1 MKLRTP
7 IISGLHYT
15 NDMKKYFKKFF
26 NKNETYFENTHELTD
41 SFADSLA
48 LDLKRSAI
56 DAVLNQLKKSEGKYL
71 STILK
76 QSYFP
81 VESLIFHPLDN
92 ATALETEEFFRI
104 HNEID
109 QDFEMKFFKN
119 ILLKEYRTDLG
130 ACAMVPND
138 LIPTVQP
145 NAHSM
150 DNPTGD
156 ESYQITLRGSKKR
169 FSTEVKLG
177 ILKQKNQDAKD
188 APKEK
193 KFEPSTFQHIDSA
206 SRYKESQ
213 SRDMS
218 QSVTVNITDGN
229 GERHHT
235 MQTPFLLGRESAKD
249 AEIGMEK
256 IDINGM
262 YISRH
267 QMIVFML
274 NDVVYGFIPK
284 DASLLGVA
292 GRRGTLQKLRLVEI
306 DYSGLTITFGQ
317 PVEAINTT
325 VDLSKPNL
333 YPTIHIRR
341 VNTAPTGHES
351 TPIPKVT
358 K

>member
-1 MKLRTP
+1 
-7 IISGLHYT
+7 
-15 NDMKKYFKKFF
+15 MKKYFKKLF
-26 NKNETYFENTHELTD
+26 NKDETYFENTNELTD

-56 DAVLNQLKKSEGKYL
+56 DAVLGQLKKSEGKYL

-81 VESLIFHPLDN
+81 IESLIFHPLDN

-104 HNEID
+104 HSEID
-109 QDFEMKFFKN
+109 QDFEIKFFKN

-138 LIPTVQP
+138 LIPSVQP

-169 FSTEVKLG
+169 FSAEVKLG
-177 ILKQKNQDAKD
+177 ILKQKNQAAEDT
-188 APKEK
+188 PKERNL
-193 KFEPSTFQHIDSA
+193 EPSTFQHIDSA
-206 SRYKESQ
+206 PKYKELQ
-213 SRDMS
+213 SRRMD
-218 QSVTVNITDGN
+218 QSTVTVNITDAN
-229 GERHHT
+229 GEHHHT
-235 MQTPFLLGRESAKD
+235 IQTPFLMGRESAKD
-249 AEIGMEK
+249 TEIGMEK
-256 IDINGM
+256 ININGM
-262 YISRH
+262 YVSRH

-284 DASLLGVA
+284 DASLVGVA
-292 GRRGTLQKLRLVEI
+292 GRRGTLQKLHLVEI
-306 DYSGLTITFGQ
+306 DHSGLTITFGQ
-317 PVEAINTT
+317 PVETINPT

-341 VNTAPTGHES
+341 GNTTPTRHES
-351 TPIPKVT
+351 TPIPRIT

>member
-1 MKLRTP
+1 MPVTFGSQFTK
-7 IISGLHYT
+7 
-15 NDMKKYFKKFF
+15 NDMKKYFKKLFT
-26 NKNETYFENTHELTD
+26 KEAYFEDAQPLTD

-56 DAVLNQLKKSEGKYL
+56 DAVLSQLKKTEGKYL

-81 VESLIFHPLDN
+81 IESLIFHPLDN

-104 HNEID
+104 HSEID
-109 QDFEMKFFKN
+109 QDFEIKFFKN

-130 ACAMVPND
+130 ACAMAPND
-138 LIPTVQP
+138 LLPSVQP

-156 ESYQITLRGSKKR
+156 ESYQITLRGNKKR
-169 FSTEVKLG
+169 FSAEVKLG
-177 ILKQKNQDAKD
+177 ILKQKNQAAQD
-188 APKEK
+188 APRERKP
-193 KFEPSTFQHIDSA
+193 EPSAFQHIDSA
-206 SRYKESQ
+206 PRYKESI
-213 SRDMS
+213 SREIS
-218 QSVTVNITDGN
+218 QSVTVNITDAK
-229 GERHHT
+229 GEHHHT
-235 MQTPFLLGRESAKD
+235 IQTPFLIGRESAED
-249 AEIGMEK
+249 AGIGMEK

-274 NDVVYGFIPK
+274 NDVIYGFIPK
-284 DASLLGVA
+284 DASLVGVA
-292 GRRGTLQKLRLVEI
+292 GRRGTLQKLHLVEI

-317 PVEAINTT
+317 PVESINPT
-325 VDLSKPNL
+325 VDLSRPNL

-341 VNTAPTGHES
+341 GDTTPRGHES
-351 TPIPKVT
+351 TPIPRIT